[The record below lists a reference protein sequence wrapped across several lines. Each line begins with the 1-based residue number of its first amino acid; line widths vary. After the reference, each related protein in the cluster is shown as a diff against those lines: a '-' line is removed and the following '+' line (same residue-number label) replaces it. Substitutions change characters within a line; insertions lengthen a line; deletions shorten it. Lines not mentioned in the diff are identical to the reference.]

1 MSLGHGAARSIAI
14 HGGNP
19 QCIFSLRQLARY
31 AGPVLKIRRSSDN
44 VTELFYFSTNRYGIN
59 EEEILDFVGAN
70 DGFVETWYDQ
80 SVGGRHATNTTTAQ
94 QPKIATAGTIE
105 KKNGRPTILFSG
117 SQRLNVTATTTFG
130 SSFGVFQ
137 RNSVASVISETTSG
151 GAAHRG
157 LFPGNADDLYWVH
170 SDYSTNGGTLVN
182 RSTTTSPLSGIVGA
196 NLFQASGFGTPD
208 NQPVMVKTHALGFGT
223 PGYAPLTGVISEI
236 LVFPTDVRDKRG
248 YIEQNQKEYYL
259 I

>member
-19 QCIFSLRQLARY
+19 QCIFSLRQLAKY
-31 AGPVLKIRRSSDN
+31 VGPVLKIRRSSDN

-59 EEEILDFVGAN
+59 ENEILDFVGAN

-80 SVGGRHATNTTTAQ
+80 SGGNRHATNTTTDQ
-94 QPKIATAGTIE
+94 QPKIVTAGAIE

-117 SQRLNVTATTTFG
+117 SQSLNVTTTTFG

-137 RNSVASVISETTSG
+137 RNSVASVISQTTSG
-151 GAAHRG
+151 GATYRAM
-157 LFPGNADDLYWVH
+157 FPGSADDLYWVH
-170 SDYSTNGGTLVN
+170 SDYSTNGGPLVN

-208 NQPVMVKTHALGFGT
+208 SQSVMIKTHALGFGT
-223 PGYAPLTGVISEI
+223 PSYAPLTGVISEI
-236 LVFPTDVRDKRG
+236 LVFPTDIRDKRT
-248 YIEQNQKEYYL
+248 YIEQNQMEYYL